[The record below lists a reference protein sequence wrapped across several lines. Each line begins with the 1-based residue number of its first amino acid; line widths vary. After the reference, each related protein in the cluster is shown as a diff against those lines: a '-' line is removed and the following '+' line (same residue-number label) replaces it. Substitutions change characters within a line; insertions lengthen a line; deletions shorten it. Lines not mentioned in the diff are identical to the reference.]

1 MKTIEILG
9 LEPKRLDIA
18 LAEVL
23 ELSRSKAQKIISDGR
38 VLVNGKE
45 TNAHELVSSASKV
58 EIADPAAPIIDPNAK
73 PPAPLDILYED
84 ADVLVVNKPAGLL
97 VHPTTASTEP
107 TLLDL
112 LRAHIPGL
120 DAVGDDKARAGIVHR
135 LDKLASGVLIAAK
148 TPEAFT
154 HLKAQFAQRL
164 TEKRYTALVMGN
176 VTDDTGIITFPIARS
191 QSNARMAARP
201 SSQEGKDAI
210 THFDVLHR
218 YASATLLDVR
228 IETGRTHQIRVHFFA
243 LGHPVAGDELYNI
256 RGVKQIPLG
265 RLFLHARALTIDLPN
280 GERKTFEAPLPPEL
294 ELALTKLSEPH
305 LQRISR

>member
-1 MKTIEILG
+1 MKTIEIPG
-9 LEPKRLDIA
+9 IEPKRLDIA

-38 VLVNGKE
+38 VLVNGTE
-45 TNAHELVSSASKV
+45 ANAHELVSSASKV
-58 EIADPAAPIIDPNAK
+58 EIADPKAPIVDPNAK
-73 PPAPLDILYED
+73 PPAPLNILYED

-112 LRAHIPGL
+112 LRAHVPGL

-135 LDKLASGVLIAAK
+135 LDKLASGVVIVAK
-148 TPEAFT
+148 TPEAFV

-176 VTDDTGIITFPIARS
+176 VIDDSGTITFPIARS

-218 YASATLLDVR
+218 YANATLLDVR

-243 LGHPVAGDELYNI
+243 LGHPVAGDDLYTI
-256 RGVKQIPLG
+256 RGIKQIPLG
-265 RLFLHARALTIDLPN
+265 RLFLHARALTIDLPS
-280 GERKTFEAPLPPEL
+280 GERKTFEAPLPSEL
-294 ELALTKLSEPH
+294 ELALTKLAEPH
-305 LQRISR
+305 LQRTSR

>member
-1 MKTIEILG
+1 MKTIEIPG
-9 LEPKRLDIA
+9 IEPKRLDIA

-38 VLVNGKE
+38 VLVNGAE
-45 TNAHELVSSASKV
+45 ANAHELVSSASKV
-58 EIADPAAPIIDPNAK
+58 EIADPATANVLLPTALP
-73 PPAPLDILYED
+73 PLDILYED
-84 ADVLVVNKPAGLL
+84 TDVLVVNKPAGLL

-135 LDKLASGVLIAAK
+135 LDKLASGVVIVAK
-148 TPEAFT
+148 TPEAFV

-176 VTDDTGIITFPIARS
+176 VTDDSGTITFPIARS

-243 LGHPVAGDELYNI
+243 LGHPVAGDDLYTI
-256 RGVKQIPLG
+256 RGIKQIPLG

-294 ELALTKLSEPH
+294 EIALTKLAEPH
-305 LQRISR
+305 LQRTAR

>member
-58 EIADPAAPIIDPNAK
+58 EIADPAAPVIDPNAK

-164 TEKRYTALVMGN
+164 TEKRYTAPMIRELSPSLLPDRN
-176 VTDDTGIITFPIARS
+176 PTPEWPHDQARKKERTRSRILTCCIAMPAQRS
-191 QSNARMAARP
+191 LMFASKPDAHTKFACT
-201 SSQEGKDAI
+201 SS
-210 THFDVLHR
+210 R
-218 YASATLLDVR
+218 SATQLPA
-228 IETGRTHQIRVHFFA
+228 TNCTTF
-243 LGHPVAGDELYNI
+243 VA
-256 RGVKQIPLG
+256 
-265 RLFLHARALTIDLPN
+265 
-280 GERKTFEAPLPPEL
+280 
-294 ELALTKLSEPH
+294 
-305 LQRISR
+305 